1 MTRLRRFFAGDGDCL
16 DGDKI
21 VLYGEFAHISRVLR
35 MKAGDRLIVCF
46 NDGRDCECEIESFDK
61 DCVRLKIL
69 SVSCCAAEND
79 VGVTLFQGLIKGE
92 RMDWCLQKAVELGAD
107 EIRPFVGRNTVAEAD
122 FKKIERF
129 NRIAKE
135 ASKQCGRAFVT
146 EVKEAVRLRELP
158 RFFGDFDLVLLCNEH
173 ESQKT
178 LSDALDGRL
187 QLTRVAVIVG
197 SEGGF
202 ETEEINLLVDAGAV
216 SISLGR
222 RVLRA
227 ETAGLYAL
235 SVLNERLNN
244 RKI

>member
-1 MTRLRRFFAGDGDCL
+1 M
-16 DGDKI
+16 
-21 VLYGEFAHISRVLR
+21 
-35 MKAGDRLIVCF
+35 
-46 NDGRDCECEIESFDK
+46 
-61 DCVRLKIL
+61 
-69 SVSCCAAEND
+69 
-79 VGVTLFQGLIKGE
+79 
-92 RMDWCLQKAVELGAD
+92 
-107 EIRPFVGRNTVAEAD
+107 
-122 FKKIERF
+122 
-129 NRIAKE
+129 
-135 ASKQCGRAFVT
+135 
-146 EVKEAVRLRELP
+146 RELP

-178 LSDALDGRL
+178 ISDALDGRL

-216 SISLGR
+216 SVSLGR

-227 ETAGLYAL
+227 ETAGLYTL

>member
-1 MTRLRRFFAGDGDCL
+1 M
-16 DGDKI
+16 
-21 VLYGEFAHISRVLR
+21 
-35 MKAGDRLIVCF
+35 
-46 NDGRDCECEIESFDK
+46 
-61 DCVRLKIL
+61 
-69 SVSCCAAEND
+69 
-79 VGVTLFQGLIKGE
+79 
-92 RMDWCLQKAVELGAD
+92 
-107 EIRPFVGRNTVAEAD
+107 
-122 FKKIERF
+122 
-129 NRIAKE
+129 
-135 ASKQCGRAFVT
+135 
-146 EVKEAVRLRELP
+146 RELP

-216 SISLGR
+216 SVSLGR

>member
-21 VLYGEFAHISRVLR
+21 VLYEEFAHISRVLR

-129 NRIAKE
+129 NRIA
-135 ASKQCGRAFVT
+135 FVT

-216 SISLGR
+216 SVSLGR

>member
-1 MTRLRRFFAGDGDCL
+1 MTRLRRFFAGVGDCL

-107 EIRPFVGRNTVAEAD
+107 EIRPFVGRNTRPSGSTATSPRRISKKSNGSTELQRKPLSSAAELSS
-122 FKKIERF
+122 R
-129 NRIAKE
+129 
-135 ASKQCGRAFVT
+135 
-146 EVKEAVRLRELP
+146 RLR
-158 RFFGDFDLVLLCNEH
+158 
-173 ESQKT
+173 K
-178 LSDALDGRL
+178 
-187 QLTRVAVIVG
+187 
-197 SEGGF
+197 
-202 ETEEINLLVDAGAV
+202 
-216 SISLGR
+216 
-222 RVLRA
+222 
-227 ETAGLYAL
+227 L
-235 SVLNERLNN
+235 SVCVSCRVFSEISTLCCCATSMKAKR
-244 RKI
+244 RFPTRSTGVCS

>member
-122 FKKIERF
+122 FKKS
-129 NRIAKE
+129 NG
-135 ASKQCGRAFVT
+135 ST
-146 EVKEAVRLRELP
+146 ELQRKPRSNAAELSSRRLR
-158 RFFGDFDLVLLCNEH
+158 
-173 ESQKT
+173 K
-178 LSDALDGRL
+178 
-187 QLTRVAVIVG
+187 
-197 SEGGF
+197 
-202 ETEEINLLVDAGAV
+202 
-216 SISLGR
+216 
-222 RVLRA
+222 
-227 ETAGLYAL
+227 L
-235 SVLNERLNN
+235 SVCASCRVFSEISTLCCCATSMKVKR
-244 RKI
+244 RFPTRSTGVCS

>member
-1 MTRLRRFFAGDGDCL
+1 MSAKGCGAWRR
-16 DGDKI
+16 
-21 VLYGEFAHISRVLR
+21 
-35 MKAGDRLIVCF
+35 
-46 NDGRDCECEIESFDK
+46 
-61 DCVRLKIL
+61 
-69 SVSCCAAEND
+69 
-79 VGVTLFQGLIKGE
+79 
-92 RMDWCLQKAVELGAD
+92 

-216 SISLGR
+216 SVSLGR

>member
-21 VLYGEFAHISRVLR
+21 VLYEEFAHISRVLR

-158 RFFGDFDLVLLCNEH
+158 RFSEISTLCCCAT
-173 ESQKT
+173 SMK
-178 LSDALDGRL
+178 AKRRFP
-187 QLTRVAVIVG
+187 TRSTGVC
-197 SEGGF
+197 S
-202 ETEEINLLVDAGAV
+202 
-216 SISLGR
+216 
-222 RVLRA
+222 
-227 ETAGLYAL
+227 
-235 SVLNERLNN
+235 
-244 RKI
+244 